1 MADVTPINRLLIAN
15 RGEIARRIIRSAH
28 EMGISTVVVYGQGDS
43 REPFVYEADLAVAL
57 NGSSA
62 RETYLDQ
69 EAILDAAQQ
78 TGCDAI
84 HPGYGFLSENSE
96 FASRVISAGL
106 RWVGPSP
113 SAIAAMGDKIAAK
126 KLMREAGVPTLE
138 SVELTGQKDLSE
150 LASGLGFPLLV
161 KAAAGG
167 GGKGMRVVKSED
179 DLQAAIE
186 SAQREAEASFGD
198 GRLFLEPWVHPV
210 RHVEVQ
216 ILGDTHGN
224 LVHLFERECSIQRR
238 HQKIIEECPSPV
250 VDEET
255 RKALGEAALAAGRR
269 IGYFS
274 AGTVEFLFSQGKFWF
289 LEVNTRLQV
298 EHPVTEMVTGVDLV
312 REQIRI
318 AEGEP
323 LGFGQEDLGI
333 NGHAIEAR
341 VYAEDPMHE
350 FLPAA
355 GEVIEWRPEAGD
367 GVRFD
372 SGIETG
378 SRVGIEF
385 DPMIAKVIAAAPTRR
400 EAVAKL
406 ARALSRTRIHGPR
419 NNRDFLV
426 QALRTREF
434 LRGDTTTDFLERV
447 SVSVQHEV
455 TQAQGQSA
463 LIACAVES
471 ARMNRTAA
479 RVLRGLPG
487 GWRNSPMPPMRMR
500 FEIAGAEQTLEYRQ
514 GLNGHFVFTIEG
526 EVRDVLVYESDEGEV
541 DFAVDGVRSSWWVSR
556 RDHVWFVQ
564 GPFGAV
570 EAVELPRF
578 PATAEQAVSGAARAP
593 MPGKVLNIRV
603 NPGDEVQA
611 GDLLLT
617 LEAMKMEH
625 QITAPI
631 DGRIAQLLVTAGEQ
645 VANGAIL
652 VVLEEPEEQASAR
665 TD

>member
-1 MADVTPINRLLIAN
+1 MADVTPISRLLIAN
-15 RGEIARRIIRSAH
+15 RGEIARRIIRTAH
-28 EMGISTVVVYGQGDS
+28 EMGISTAVVYAQGDA
-43 REPFVYEADLAVAL
+43 REPFVREADFAVAL
-57 NGSSA
+57 EGSTA

-69 EAILDAAQQ
+69 AAILDAAKR

-96 FASRVISAGL
+96 FASKVISAGL

-113 SAIAAMGDKIAAK
+113 SVIAAMGDKIAAK
-126 KLMREAGVPTLE
+126 KLMREAGVPTLK
-138 SVELTGQKDLSE
+138 SVELTGQKDVSQ
-150 LASGLGFPLLV
+150 LAGELGFPLLV

-179 DLQAAIE
+179 DLQAAVE
-186 SAQREAEASFGD
+186 SAQREAHASFGD

-255 RKALGEAALAAGRR
+255 RKALGEAALAAGRQ
-269 IGYFS
+269 IGYYS

-298 EHPVTEMVTGVDLV
+298 EHPVTEMVTGLDLV

-333 NGHAIEAR
+333 KGHAIEAR
-341 VYAEDPMHE
+341 VYAEDPVHE

-355 GEVIEWRPEAGD
+355 GEVIEWRPDAGG

-372 SGIETG
+372 SGIESG

-400 EAVAKL
+400 EAATKL
-406 ARALSRTRIHGPR
+406 ARALARTRIHGLE

-426 QALRTREF
+426 RALRTEAF

-447 SVSVQHEV
+447 KVPAQHLV
-455 TQAQGQSA
+455 TPRQRQVA

-471 ARMNRTAA
+471 ARMNRAA
-479 RVLRGLPG
+479 AHVLRGLPG
-487 GWRNSPMPPMRMR
+487 GWRNSPMPPMRMG
-500 FEIAGAEQTLEYRQ
+500 FEIAGAEHRLEYQQ
-514 GLNGHFVFTIEG
+514 GLNGHFAFTFEG
-526 EVRDVLVYESDEGEV
+526 EARDVWVYESDEGEV
-541 DFAVDGVRSSWWVSR
+541 DLAVDGERSSWWVSR
-556 RDHVWFVQ
+556 RDDVWFVQ
-564 GPFGAV
+564 APVGGL

-578 PATAEQAVSGAARAP
+578 PSPAEQVVSGAARAP
-593 MPGKVLNIRV
+593 MPGKVLDIRV
-603 NPGDEVQA
+603 SPGDEVKA
-611 GDLLLT
+611 GGLLLT

-625 QITAPI
+625 QITAPV
-631 DGRIAQLLVTAGEQ
+631 DGRVAELLVTAGEQ

-652 VVLEEPEEQASAR
+652 VVLEELEEPASAR